1 MSFGLYLL
9 PSASLWDIWIW
20 IPSSVKI
27 KLKVINNS
35 ILCFCSF
42 EADKNDREILDILT
56 HGTRYNHEN
65 YFDMI
70 KCIIINKNRYDK
82 RNKPPQQ
89 HIGVNISVLLLS
101 LSSPSE
107 SSLVTFFNLL
117 TVEYNFFLPRLMKLS
132 FWCTKNG

>member
-1 MSFGLYLL
+1 M
-9 PSASLWDIWIW
+9 
-20 IPSSVKI
+20 

-107 SSLVTFFNLL
+107 SSLVTFFNTLS
-117 TVEYNFFLPRLMKLS
+117 YLMKI
-132 FWCTKNG
+132 FIFF